1 MNQKLLTGAVA
12 AMAFLLPSTAMG
24 QTADF
29 NIIPQPQQVVA
40 DASAPFTLN
49 SNTVIYVQ
57 TNSQDMKRNATMLAS
72 YIQEATGIRPTIG
85 KLVKGNPAII
95 LSIDKT
101 ISNAEGY
108 RLNSDA
114 KQIRIAGASAAGVF
128 YGIQTLRKSLPL
140 CNGKATQVS
149 IPAVHI
155 TDAPRFAYRGTH
167 LDVSRHFVTA
177 DSIRQ
182 FIDMLALHNINRFHW
197 HLTDDQGWRSEIKKY
212 PLLTRMGAKRE
223 QTVIGHDTGK
233 YDGIRYDGFYTQ
245 QQIRDIVK
253 YAADR
258 YITIVPEIDLP
269 GHMQAAL
276 AAYPELGCTGGP
288 YKVWQKWGIS
298 DDVLCAGNDKVLAF
312 IDNVLKEVTQLF
324 PSKYIHVGGDEC
336 PKVRWKD
343 CPKCQARIKAL
354 HLEAKDGHSA
364 EERLQ
369 SYVIT
374 HASNYLKSLGRNTIG
389 WDEILEG
396 GLAEGATVMSWR
408 GEAGGIAAAK
418 QNHDVVMTPNSY
430 LYFDYYQS
438 LDKANEPQ
446 AIGGYL
452 PLQRVYSYE
461 PMPEELTAEEARHI
475 IGVQANIWTE
485 YMPTFKHMQY
495 MALPRVAA
503 LSEVQWTQPQL
514 KDYTDFTNRLIGLT
528 HLYDRLGY
536 NYAKHLYNVNIHIDS
551 DTKWQELVV
560 HMTTAGDAE
569 IRYTLDGSLPTA
581 SSTLYTGAIHLQKSA
596 KIRAAAFRNG
606 KSSSVTAQDV
616 TFNKATAC
624 PVKLLQPTHK
634 SYTFNGGAA
643 LTDGLVGDKGFGTGR
658 WLGFS
663 GNDLEAVIDLK
674 KPTEVSSV
682 SLNTCVDKGSWIF
695 DARNIEVSLS
705 TDGVNFTSVAKHSL
719 PAMEKNSADNINTY
733 ELKFSQTKARY
744 IKVYA
749 TSEHNIPDWHSGKG
763 KPAFLFVDEISVKYK
778 SKQHAPKGQKHIA
791 QGNALR

>member
-85 KLVKGNPAII
+85 KLVKGSPAII

-108 RLNSDA
+108 RLNSDT

-197 HLTDDQGWRSEIKKY
+197 HLTDDQGWRIEIKKY
-212 PLLTRMGAKRE
+212 PLLTAIGSKRA
-223 QTVIGHDTGK
+223 QTVIGHNSGK
-233 YDGIRYDGFYTQ
+233 YDGKPYSGYYTQ
-245 QQIRDIVK
+245 KEIRDIVK

-438 LDKANEPQ
+438 LDKANEPL

-763 KPAFLFVDEISVKYK
+763 KPAFLFVDEISVK
-778 SKQHAPKGQKHIA
+778 
-791 QGNALR
+791 

>member
-1 MNQKLLTGAVA
+1 MNQKLLTGAIA
-12 AMAFLLPSTAMG
+12 AMAFILPTKAAG
-24 QTADF
+24 QTANF
-29 NIIPQPQQVVA
+29 NIIPQPQQVIA
-40 DASAPFTLN
+40 DASAPFVLN
-49 SNTVIYVQ
+49 ANTVICLQ
-57 TNSQDMKRNATMLAS
+57 TNSQDMKRNASMLAS
-72 YIQEATGIRPTIG
+72 YIKEATGISPTIG
-85 KLVKGNPAII
+85 KFVKGSPAII

-108 RLNSDA
+108 KLNANA
-114 KQIRIAGASAAGVF
+114 KQISIAGASAAGVF

-140 CNGKATQVS
+140 CSGKTTQVT
-149 IPAVHI
+149 IPAVQI
-155 TDAPRFAYRGTH
+155 ADAPRFAYRGTH
-167 LDVSRHFVTA
+167 LDVSRHFVTT

-197 HLTDDQGWRSEIKKY
+197 HLTDDQGWRIEIKKY
-212 PLLTRMGAKRE
+212 PLLTAIGSKRA
-223 QTVIGHDTGK
+223 QTVIGHNSGK
-233 YDGIRYDGFYTQ
+233 YDGKPYSGYYTQ
-245 QQIRDIVK
+245 KEIREIVK

-288 YKVWQKWGIS
+288 YKVWEIWGIS
-298 DDVLCAGNDKVLAF
+298 DDVLCAGNDKTMKF
-312 IDNVLKEVTQLF
+312 IDDVLKEVVGLF

-374 HASNYLKSLGRNTIG
+374 HATKFLKSLGRNIIG

-408 GEAGGIAAAK
+408 GESGGIAAAK
-418 QNHDVVMTPNSY
+418 QNHDVIMTPNTY

-438 LDKANEPQ
+438 LDKANEPD

-452 PLQRVYSYE
+452 PLERVYSYE
-461 PMPEELTAEEARHI
+461 PMPKELTADEAHHI

-485 YMPTFKHMQY
+485 YMPTFKQMQY
-495 MALPRVAA
+495 MGLPRIAA

-514 KDYTDFTNRLIGLT
+514 KDYNDFTNRLIGLT

-536 NYAKHLYNVNIHIDS
+536 NYAKHLYNVNISIDS
-551 DTKWQELVV
+551 DTKWREIVV

-569 IRYTLDGSLPTA
+569 IRYTLDGSQPTA

-596 KIRAAAFRNG
+596 KIRATAFRNG
-606 KSSSVTAQDV
+606 KSSQVSSQDIV
-616 TFNKATAC
+616 FNKATAC

-634 SYTFNGGAA
+634 SYTYNGGVT

-674 KPTEVSSV
+674 KPTNVSSV

-695 DARNIEVSLS
+695 DARNIEVSVS
-705 TDGVNFTSVAKHSL
+705 NDGINFTTVASHSL
-719 PAMEKNSADNINTY
+719 PALEKNSADGINTY
-733 ELKFSQTKARY
+733 NLEFSQTSARY
-744 IKVYA
+744 IKVHA

-763 KPAFLFVDEISVKYK
+763 KPAFLFVDEISVK
-778 SKQHAPKGQKHIA
+778 
-791 QGNALR
+791 

>member
-1 MNQKLLTGAVA
+1 
-12 AMAFLLPSTAMG
+12 MAFLLPSTAMG

-29 NIIPQPQQVVA
+29 NIIPQPQQVIA
-40 DASAPFTLN
+40 DASAPFVLN
-49 SNTVIYVQ
+49 ANTVICLQ
-57 TNSQDMKRNATMLAS
+57 TNSQDMKRNASMLAS
-72 YIQEATGIRPTIG
+72 YIKEATGISPTIG
-85 KLVKGNPAII
+85 KFVKGSPAII

-108 RLNSDA
+108 KLNANA
-114 KQIRIAGASAAGVF
+114 KQISIAGASAAGVF

-140 CNGKATQVS
+140 CSGKATQVT
-149 IPAVHI
+149 IPAVQI
-155 TDAPRFAYRGTH
+155 ADAPRFAYRGTH
-167 LDVSRHFVTA
+167 LDVSRHFVTT

-197 HLTDDQGWRSEIKKY
+197 HLTDDQGWRIEIKKY
-212 PLLTRMGAKRE
+212 PLLTAIGSKRA
-223 QTVIGHDTGK
+223 QTVIGHNSGK
-233 YDGIRYDGFYTQ
+233 YDGKPYSGYYTQ
-245 QQIRDIVK
+245 KEIREIVK

-288 YKVWQKWGIS
+288 YKVWEIWGIS
-298 DDVLCAGNDKVLAF
+298 DDVLCAGNDKTMKF
-312 IDNVLKEVTQLF
+312 IDDVLKEVVGLF

-374 HASNYLKSLGRNTIG
+374 HATKFLKSLGRNIIG

-408 GEAGGIAAAK
+408 GESGGIAAAK
-418 QNHDVVMTPNSY
+418 QNHDVIMTPNTY

-438 LDKANEPQ
+438 LDKANEPD

-452 PLQRVYSYE
+452 PLERVYSYE
-461 PMPEELTAEEARHI
+461 PMPKELTADEARHI

-485 YMPTFKHMQY
+485 YMPTFKQMQY
-495 MALPRVAA
+495 MGLPRIAA
-503 LSEVQWTQPQL
+503 LSEVQWSQPQL
-514 KDYTDFTNRLIGLT
+514 KNYTDFSNRLVGLT
-528 HLYDRLGY
+528 NIYDRLGY
-536 NYAKHLYNVNIHIDS
+536 NYAKHLYNVNIHIDT
-551 DTKWQELVV
+551 DTKWREIVV
-560 HMTTAGDAE
+560 HMTTVGDAE
-569 IRYTLDGSLPTA
+569 IRYTLDGSQPTA

-606 KSSSVTAQDV
+606 KRSNVSSQDV
-616 TFNKATAC
+616 VFNKATAC

-634 SYTFNGGAA
+634 NYTYNGGAT

-674 KPTEVSSV
+674 KPTNVSSV

-695 DARNIEVSLS
+695 DARNIEVSVS
-705 TDGVNFTSVAKHSL
+705 NDGINFTTVASHSL
-719 PAMEKNSADNINTY
+719 PALEKNSADGINTY
-733 ELKFSQTKARY
+733 NLEFSQTSARY
-744 IKVYA
+744 IKVHA

-763 KPAFLFVDEISVKYK
+763 KPAFLFVDEISVK
-778 SKQHAPKGQKHIA
+778 
-791 QGNALR
+791 